1 MLGGFAYTEVL
12 GLGLNEVGCIGCL
25 VGLVLVIAPGSGLH
39 MASYARISAIFVCLL
54 VDLIRFSH
62 TIIILQTCL
71 HSTSHQLCL
80 RCQLILSQ
88 GRSGESRSSLFELET
103 WDLNTK
109 AG

>member
-12 GLGLNEVGCIGCL
+12 GLGLDDVGSIGCL
-25 VGLVLVIAPGSGLH
+25 VGLALVIAAESGLH
-39 MASYARISAIFVCLL
+39 MASYARISAIFVCLH

-71 HSTSHQLCL
+71 HSTSHQLRL

-88 GRSGESRSSLFELET
+88 G
-103 WDLNTK
+103 
-109 AG
+109 

>member
-1 MLGGFAYTEVL
+1 MAVDCMTGRELGKRWLCWGVL
-12 GLGLNEVGCIGCL
+12 RILKSLA
-25 VGLVLVIAPGSGLH
+25 LVIAAESGLH
-39 MASYARISAIFVCLL
+39 MASYARISTIFVCLH
-54 VDLIRFSH
+54 VDFIRFSH

-71 HSTSHQLCL
+71 HLISHQLCL

-88 GRSGESRSSLFELET
+88 GRSGESRSALFELET